1 LLLCFFMLRTC
12 HSRGRRRLSSKGDAP
27 LRIESHVSRTA
38 HTKTTHAHTSCA
50 RLPSWRNERG
60 WQIARPQTGKRD
72 RTLPRTRAAPKFG
85 LFIHLGTGTRC
96 PHSACLARHTPV
108 LTQRHATA
116 GTSIRENSCRAHP
129 RTTSCC
135 HHLRHCGSHAFAR
148 TILFQRQRLRLW
160 SYCQLL
166 TSPPRCAHAHAH
178 IMCRFPT
185 LRTRSG

>member
-1 LLLCFFMLRTC
+1 MGPEFENGDGRLRPSRQQRLPGAEGPPEGRSTAPRHAACGGPIPRSRGPVLIFMLRTC

-50 RLPSWRNERG
+50 RLPSWCNERG

-108 LTQRHATA
+108 LTRSAKYSRHQH
-116 GTSIRENSCRAHP
+116 S
-129 RTTSCC
+129 
-135 HHLRHCGSHAFAR
+135 
-148 TILFQRQRLRLW
+148 
-160 SYCQLL
+160 
-166 TSPPRCAHAHAH
+166 
-178 IMCRFPT
+178 
-185 LRTRSG
+185 